1 MQNSHHQ
8 ETHTPTCF
16 HTRIVED
23 FLGVHNF
30 TPTIIITECTLFKKG
45 ELCVEV
51 PHLKMLSKNK
61 VMDLLVDAEIPF
73 SEFEAYYKHLQSMKE
88 FDELVKISGRTMKK

>member
-1 MQNSHHQ
+1 MPNSHHQ

-23 FLGVHNF
+23 FLGIHDFV
-30 TPTIIITECTLFKKG
+30 PKILTECTLFKKG
-45 ELCVEV
+45 ELQVEV
-51 PHLKMLSKNK
+51 PHLKMLSDEAIK
-61 VMDLLVDAEIPF
+61 DLLVNAEIPY

-88 FDELVKISGRTMKK
+88 FDELVKISGHTLKK

>member
-1 MQNSHHQ
+1 MPNSHHQ

-23 FLGVHNF
+23 FLGVHDF
-30 TPTIIITECTLFKKG
+30 IPKILTECTLFKKG
-45 ELCVEV
+45 ELRVEV
-51 PHLKMLSKNK
+51 PHLKMLSKSK
-61 VMDLLVDAEIPF
+61 VMDLLIDAELPF

-88 FDELVKISGRTMKK
+88 FDELVKISGYTLKE